1 MMATD
6 PITSSPHPAVLFPS
20 SQVERASLA
29 LVGARERHD
38 LAPLTVNLAYVS
50 MPRPMAV
57 ERIDRPGCPRVVTCD
72 MDSRRAQHRLDQCRC
87 DMAMT
92 RPRAD
97 PGSTWAS

>member
-1 MMATD
+1 MRARE
-6 PITSSPHPAVLFPS
+6 PISWSARPAVLFPS

-72 MDSRRAQHRLDQCRC
+72 MDWRRAQHRLDQCRC

-92 RPRAD
+92 STQAD
-97 PGSTWAS
+97 RGSTWA